1 MKQNSEQMRINKRS
15 YHGNGFEGA
24 DLRDFL
30 NGEQDSDHG
39 VLHETEHITP
49 ADVPEK
55 HGGPGADDALGLY
68 LKQMGAI
75 ALLSRDKE
83 IAVASRLEIL
93 RRRYRHAALSNWR
106 VLAHVVETFERVQAG
121 RASLDRTIDVVP
133 SLGLNSQQIGAR
145 LSGHLAKLRRL
156 IREANVEFRQMLRAR
171 TSTLQRQRLRRAWRG
186 VCAGPSASPRN
197 CRRARNSSI
206 SGRRDCVKK
215 PTAWRS

>member
-93 RRRYRHAALSNWR
+93 RGAIAMPRSP
-106 VLAHVVETFERVQAG
+106 TG
-121 RASLDRTIDVVP
+121 AS
-133 SLGLNSQQIGAR
+133 SLMWSR
-145 LSGHLAKLRRL
+145 LSSAYRL
-156 IREANVEFRQMLRAR
+156 VEHPW
-171 TSTLQRQRLRRAWRG
+171 TE
-186 VCAGPSASPRN
+186 PSMWCPVWA
-197 CRRARNSSI
+197 
-206 SGRRDCVKK
+206 
-215 PTAWRS
+215 